1 MNLPVFDRFPDAIAL
16 DLDGTLFNDNE
27 EISPRNRAA
36 LERCI
41 DLGIPIIL
49 ATSRPARSF
58 HRSFPGD
65 LCDRCSQILTNGSV
79 VIGKPPLS
87 GSIKES
93 IPETALRKV
102 IELSLE
108 TYPEAWLIVEI
119 EGYEFGANWNEYP
132 ETLWKRNSATPE
144 MLLSIEEA
152 IAKQPSKI
160 VIGGIGN
167 EILPLMDILEVGI
180 NDSVSIVP
188 ALTWHP
194 ILNITRSGVNKASA
208 IHKLISPAGRSLKN
222 VIAFGDDLPDMDM
235 LVECGISVAMGNALP
250 ELKKA
255 CLYETASNV
264 DDGVAIVLERIFS

>member
-1 MNLPVFDRFPDAIAL
+1 MNLPEFDRLPDAIAL

-41 DLGIPIIL
+41 EAGIPIIL

-58 HRSFPGD
+58 HRSFPTD
-65 LCDRCSQILTNGSV
+65 LSNRCSQVLTSGSV
-79 VIGKPPLS
+79 VIGKSPLS

-93 IPETALRKV
+93 IPEVTLRKV
-102 IELSLE
+102 VELSLE
-108 TYPEAWLIVEI
+108 AYPDAWLIAEI
-119 EGYEFGANWNEYP
+119 EGYEFGANWTEYP

-152 IAKQPSKI
+152 IAKQPGKI

-167 EILPLMDILEVGI
+167 DILPLMDILKADI
-180 NDSVSIVP
+180 DDSVSIVP
-188 ALTWHP
+188 ALTWQP

-208 IHKLISPAGRSLKN
+208 IHKLISPAGRLLEN
-222 VIAFGDDLPDMDM
+222 VVAFGDDLPDMDM
-235 LVECGISVAMGNALP
+235 LVECGIPVAMGNALP
-250 ELKKA
+250 ELKEA
-255 CLYETASNV
+255 CKYCTASNEE
-264 DDGVAIVLERIFS
+264 DGVAIALEKIFS